1 MSKNGDTF
9 RFIENNKVRCMLCSN
24 AGTMT
29 VQGDVPVIEIS
40 KSDHELFLSKEEAL
54 KHREWLLGMKSRFI
68 QQKKVLKEIT
78 GSYLKQGSWIKP

>member
-1 MSKNGDTF
+1 
-9 RFIENNKVRCMLCSN
+9 MLCSN
-24 AGTMT
+24 AGSMT
-29 VQGDVPVIEIS
+29 VRGDVPSFEIS

-78 GSYLKQGSWIKP
+78 GSYLKQGNWIKP

>member
-1 MSKNGDTF
+1 MQQCRGS
-9 RFIENNKVRCMLCSN
+9 
-24 AGTMT
+24 MT
-29 VQGDVPVIEIS
+29 VREDVPAFEIS

-68 QQKKVLKEIT
+68 RQKKVLKDIT